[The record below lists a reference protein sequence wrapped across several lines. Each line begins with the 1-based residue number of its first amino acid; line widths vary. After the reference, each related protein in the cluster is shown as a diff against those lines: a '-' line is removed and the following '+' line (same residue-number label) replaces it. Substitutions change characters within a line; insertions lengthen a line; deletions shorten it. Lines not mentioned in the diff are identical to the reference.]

1 MIWTFYSYGGDDT
14 SLLSFSGIVCIT
26 VFTVNVLE
34 TALKAAA
41 LPREKFC
48 SSTVHWRCRLAHRLY
63 PAGFFYSMVY
73 RKKRKQSRRQINRIT
88 TKIESRITFKVFLIT
103 VAVALLFNAQLKRKS
118 YTNGNCCCPCLFNFR
133 RFTGLPTKYEMVFPP
148 RIEQLSLV
156 VV

>member
-1 MIWTFYSYGGDDT
+1 MIWTFYSKGGDDT

-41 LPREKFC
+41 LPREKFIVLQC
-48 SSTVHWRCRLAHRLY
+48 IDGVVWLIDFSLLV
-63 PAGFFYSMVY
+63 FFYSMVY
-73 RKKRKQSRRQINRIT
+73 RKKRKQSWRQINRIT

-133 RFTGLPTKYEMVFPP
+133 RFTGCQRNTRWYFLQE
-148 RIEQLSLV
+148 LSS
-156 VV
+156 

>member
-1 MIWTFYSYGGDDT
+1 M
-14 SLLSFSGIVCIT
+14 
-26 VFTVNVLE
+26 NVLE

-41 LPREKFC
+41 LPREKFIVLQC
-48 SSTVHWRCRLAHRLY
+48 IDGVVWLIDFTLLVFILIAW
-63 PAGFFYSMVY
+63 FTE
-73 RKKRKQSRRQINRIT
+73 KKKQSRRQINRIT

-118 YTNGNCCCPCLFNFR
+118 HTNGNCCCPCLFNFR